1 MRHYNRFVFTL
12 GATAA
17 LLFCTAT
24 ATATASSPSYEQGL
38 EAARE
43 YRYSLAL
50 THFTVAAEHGDQ
62 DAQRSL
68 GLMLLHGERLYG
80 REVRRDEEQAKR
92 WLRAA
97 AAQGCAISSHI
108 LKKLAKHAN

>member
-1 MRHYNRFVFTL
+1 MKKTTRAILTL
-12 GATAA
+12 GTSAV
-17 LLFCTAT
+17 LLFAN
-24 ATATASSPSYEQGL
+24 ASASAASPSYEQGL

-50 THFTVAAEHGDQ
+50 THFTVAAEQGDP
-62 DAQRSL
+62 DAQRTL

-80 REVRRDEEQAKR
+80 REVQRDEQRAKR

-97 AAQGCAISSHI
+97 AAQGCAVSFHV
-108 LKKLAKHAN
+108 LEKLTKHAG